1 MNGGEPFVHRH
12 SFYSPVQLIIRFFGL
27 RFSYPLSASLF
38 LPLLLSLIGKWIL
51 TWHNLLIF
59 YKNKTK
65 TSHNPSYFVFID
77 TILYFCNQNYQLW
90 HP

>member
-1 MNGGEPFVHRH
+1 MNGGEQKVHRH

-51 TWHNLLIF
+51 TWHNSF
-59 YKNKTK
+59 FCCKNKVN
-65 TSHNPSYFVFID
+65 S
-77 TILYFCNQNYQLW
+77 
-90 HP
+90 